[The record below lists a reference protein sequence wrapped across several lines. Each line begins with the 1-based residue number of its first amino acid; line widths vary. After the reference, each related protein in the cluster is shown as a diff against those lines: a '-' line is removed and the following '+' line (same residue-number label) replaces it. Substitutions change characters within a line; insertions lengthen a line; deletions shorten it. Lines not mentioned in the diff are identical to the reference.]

1 MNNKIDFPFSFPY
14 VNKEEKGNNI
24 AIYTKNI
31 IL

>member
-1 MNNKIDFPFSFPY
+1 MNNKIDFPFLPY